1 MLIKNIKFNEKNFLF
16 EIEIDVDESI
26 EKYSISYE
34 VYEELELKE
43 GLEIDTTFYNK
54 ILSDNN
60 YQSAKKIAENFINYK
75 FRSSKEVRYKLYT
88 KIKDKESIGKV
99 IIYFTKLSLID
110 DDRYAREYIDY
121 LVNTKFNSIA
131 FTKYK
136 LREKGIDDA
145 IYNKYLLDIDENV
158 ELNNIRS
165 IFEKKYSNIDLS
177 NPSSKQKVYRYL
189 SSKGFRY
196 QDINRIIDENK

>member
-88 KIKDKESIGKV
+88 KIKDKESIEKV

-145 IYNKYLLDIDENV
+145 IYNKYLLDIEKNV

>member
-75 FRSSKEVRYKLYT
+75 FRSSKEVRDKLYT